1 MIHTFAPLLADAGIP
16 MIALTFPLML
26 MLLIPVIVI
35 EGLLCKKWL
44 GLTNW
49 EAMKSNAVSNLVSTL
64 VGIPLAWAIM
74 LGLQFGA
81 MASVGRSHF
90 LAFNSP
96 LATMVALLL
105 NSAWIPSVEGSDL
118 WWIPAAILV
127 LLVPFFFASY
137 GIEYL
142 AMTYMIGMPSGGP
155 ENLTQPRIRT
165 AVRNANLVTYGAMFI
180 ATSIW
185 LIYLRATSWRPLFP
199 F

>member
-1 MIHTFAPLLADAGIP
+1 

-90 LAFNSP
+90 LDFNSP